1 MNFKFWNLR
10 NFVVFFKID
19 NKEPMQRNRYLIL
32 NLATRKEFWI
42 RVAIVASEIREKS
55 GRLDWHFKSFRAVGM
70 LPAEN
75 DRLKIRFRCQIADI
89 HADIHALVALK

>member
-1 MNFKFWNLR
+1 MLSFSKLIA
-10 NFVVFFKID
+10 K
-19 NKEPMQRNRYLIL
+19 NRYLIL

-89 HADIHALVALK
+89 HADVHALVALK